1 MISDF
6 YVRQIGF
13 LKNLHSEFMIGKFS
27 AFAGAVLFIIF
38 LGSINY
44 SVLKSPIIS
53 FLASIPVL
61 CIVVIA
67 VGMLIFDFKRMLF
80 LIRKKK

>member
-1 MISDF
+1 
-6 YVRQIGF
+6 
-13 LKNLHSEFMIGKFS
+13 MIGKFS
-27 AFAGAVLFIIF
+27 SLVGSALFIIF
-38 LGSINY
+38 LGSIIY

-53 FLASIPVL
+53 FSASIPVL

-80 LIRKKK
+80 LVRKKNNI

>member
-1 MISDF
+1 
-6 YVRQIGF
+6 
-13 LKNLHSEFMIGKFS
+13 MIGKFS
-27 AFAGAVLFIIF
+27 SLVGSALFIIF
-38 LGSINY
+38 LGSIIY

-53 FLASIPVL
+53 FSASIPVL

-80 LIRKKK
+80 LVRKKK

>member
-1 MISDF
+1 
-6 YVRQIGF
+6 
-13 LKNLHSEFMIGKFS
+13 MIGKFS
-27 AFAGAVLFIIF
+27 AFAGAVLFLIF

-53 FLASIPVL
+53 FSASIPVL
-61 CIVVIA
+61 CIGVIA

>member
-1 MISDF
+1 
-6 YVRQIGF
+6 
-13 LKNLHSEFMIGKFS
+13 MIGKFS

-53 FLASIPVL
+53 ISASIPVL
-61 CIVVIA
+61 CIGVIA

-80 LIRKKK
+80 LIRKEK

>member
-1 MISDF
+1 
-6 YVRQIGF
+6 
-13 LKNLHSEFMIGKFS
+13 MIGKFS

-53 FLASIPVL
+53 FSASIPVL
-61 CIVVIA
+61 CIGVIA

>member
-1 MISDF
+1 
-6 YVRQIGF
+6 
-13 LKNLHSEFMIGKFS
+13 MIGKFS
-27 AFAGAVLFIIF
+27 SLVGSALFIIF
-38 LGSINY
+38 LGSITY

-53 FLASIPVL
+53 FSASIPVL

-80 LIRKKK
+80 LVRKKK

>member
-1 MISDF
+1 
-6 YVRQIGF
+6 
-13 LKNLHSEFMIGKFS
+13 MIGKFS
-27 AFAGAVLFIIF
+27 AFAGAILFIIF

-44 SVLKSPIIS
+44 SVLKSPFIS

-61 CIVVIA
+61 CIGVIA